1 MSTGLYSGVSALALG
16 VGLYAGN
23 PGLWGGA
30 PGLIT
35 GDGASLYLNFLA
47 GAPLDSRVTFTR
59 ASTATV
65 TNSSGVIQSSA
76 INDPRFDYDPVTL
89 AAKGLLIEG
98 QRTNLLTYSSDFTD
112 IAWTKSYSAMA
123 GTFTTAPDG
132 TNTGAKWNELST
144 PIAEHQIYK
153 TSSLTA
159 DLYTET
165 WYLKAAERTRVR
177 VSLATAGLV
186 LGASVIADLS
196 AGTLSAVTNLGG
208 HTGGTATISSAGN
221 SWYRVSLTI
230 TATVAV
236 YYSALTMV
244 TGTSTVYYIG
254 DDTSGIFIWG
264 AQLETGAFATSYIP
278 TVASQVTRNTDVATM
293 TGTNFSS
300 WYNQSEGTFV
310 VEGATISGGNVYR
323 ALAVA
328 RAAVGITDRVDISI
342 GTGRSGGAGGFRD
355 TIAVGGVVQA
365 ELGDLIA
372 FAAETP
378 YKHAFAYK
386 ANDFASATSG
396 ANLVTDASGTV
407 PTVALLDIGNRN
419 GAHQING
426 WVRSIAYYNTRL
438 PNATLQAL
446 TA

>member
-1 MSTGLYSGVSALALG
+1 MITPAYS
-16 VGLYAGN
+16 
-23 PGLWGGA
+23 
-30 PGLIT
+30 
-35 GDGASLYLNFLA
+35 
-47 GAPLDSRVTFTR
+47 
-59 ASTATV
+59 STATERVLPSMTLDFLTGVLDPRV
-65 TNSSGVIQSSA
+65 TIARALDTATRVNSSGVIEVVA
-76 INDPRFDYDPVTL
+76 ANLPRFDYDPTTL
-89 AAKGLLIEG
+89 ACNGLLIEAA
-98 QRTNLLTYSSDFTD
+98 RTNLLTYSSDFTN

-159 DLYTET
+159 ALYTET

-236 YYSALTMV
+236 YYPALTMV

-264 AQLETGAFATSYIP
+264 AQLEAGAFPTSYIP
-278 TVASQVTRNTDVATM
+278 TTTTSLTRNVDQVAM
-293 TGTNFSS
+293 TGTNFSD
-300 WYNQSEGTFV
+300 WYNQSEG
-310 VEGATISGGNVYR
+310 
-323 ALAVA
+323 
-328 RAAVGITDRVDISI
+328 
-342 GTGRSGGAGGFRD
+342 
-355 TIAVGGVVQA
+355 
-365 ELGDLIA
+365 A
-372 FAAETP
+372 FAAEYIPPTIATTLGVLSVNDGTTNNRIDARSNGISFVTSGGATQAGMVATGAVANAINRCVVG
-378 YKHAFAYK
+378 YKLNSFAFAVNGN
-386 ANDFASATSG
+386 APATDTSG
-396 ANLVTDASGTV
+396 SI
-407 PTVALLDIGNRN
+407 PTVSRLVIGAVDNFSPSLN
-419 GAHQING
+419 GHMRKLRYWPLRI
-426 WVRSIAYYNTRL
+426 T
-438 PNATLQAL
+438 NAEVQAFSK
-446 TA
+446 